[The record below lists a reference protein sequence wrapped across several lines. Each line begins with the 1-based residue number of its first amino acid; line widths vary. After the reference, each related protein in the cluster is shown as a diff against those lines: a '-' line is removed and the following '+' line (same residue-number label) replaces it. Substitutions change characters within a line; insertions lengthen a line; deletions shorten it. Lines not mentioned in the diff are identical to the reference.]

1 MAYSPACRA
10 RRAAKTRDW
19 RAANKEHVAAY
30 QQAYREANKD
40 RERAAAQAYRSTHKE
55 QVSATKRSWQAAN
68 KEHRAE
74 QLRAWKAEN
83 KERVA
88 ASERTWRKE
97 NQGAKRALIARRR
110 AATLARTP
118 AWADQKAIKAI
129 YAEAARLTRES
140 GIEHHVDH
148 VIPLQGQF
156 VSGLHVE
163 TNLQILTATA
173 NHQKFNRFDINTQGQ
188 LQCK

>member
-10 RRAAKTRDW
+10 RRAAKTRVW
-19 RAANKEHVAAY
+19 RAANKERVATY
-30 QQAYREANKD
+30 KRAYREANKEQ
-40 RERAAAQAYRSTHKE
+40 ERISSRTYRDAHKE
-55 QVSATKRSWQAAN
+55 HVATGKRAWQAAH

-74 QLRAWKAEN
+74 QLRAWKTEN

-88 ASERTWRKE
+88 AAERTWREE
-97 NQGAKRALIARRR
+97 NPGAKRALIARRR

-129 YAEAARLTRES
+129 YAEAARLTRDT
-140 GIEHHVDH
+140 GVEHHVDH
-148 VIPLQGQF
+148 VIPLQGRF

-163 TNLQILTATA
+163 TNLQILTAKA
-173 NHQKFNRFDINTQGQ
+173 NHEKFNRFDTAKHQTIN
-188 LQCK
+188 L